1 MASPKKKTPKKLPK
15 SLRKG
20 GLPRSVGDVWTA
32 GVGAL
37 AQARKTGG
45 DSFDALVGLGATV
58 ADTGS
63 KAAQSALGQVEAAAG
78 RLAGTA
84 AGLADGAVGEV
95 ERVVE
100 GVMGR
105 MGVPGRDE
113 VLALRE
119 QVEALQDRL
128 ATLTARPAG
137 GARAP
142 AESGPLETRRAEPA
156 ESDRAV
162 YRVARHERGWSVQ
175 RDGTERAT
183 SVHPTKKEALHD
195 ARQAARAQAPSRL
208 VVHKADGTVGDETD
222 YDA

>member
-1 MASPKKKTPKKLPK
+1 MAPSKENAPKKLPK

-20 GLPRSVGDVWTA
+20 RLPRSIGDVWTA

-37 AQARKTGG
+37 AQARKTGS

-63 KAAQSALGQVEAAAG
+63 KAAQGAVGQVEAAAG

-84 AGLADGAVGEV
+84 SGVADGAVET
-95 ERVVE
+95 VVE
-100 GVMGR
+100 SVLAR
-105 MGVPGRDE
+105 IGVPGRDE

-128 ATLTARPAG
+128 ATLNARPAG
-137 GARAP
+137 GGRARAESAP
-142 AESGPLETRRAEPA
+142 AKTASAAP
-156 ESDRAV
+156 DRAV

-175 RDGTERAT
+175 RDGTERAA
-183 SVHPTKKEALHD
+183 SVHPTKKEALRE
-195 ARQAARAQAPSRL
+195 ARQTARAHGPSRL
-208 VVHKADGTVGDETD
+208 VVYKADGAVGEETD
-222 YDA
+222 YGA